1 VSDRRGPRSDGDAA
15 EGMSVGDIL
24 AFYTQRG
31 YGHRI
36 GMGQRPAIIVIDF
49 SCAFTQAGDFP
60 GGNFDAELRQTRRL
74 LDAARGRFPIV
85 YTTIAYEPH
94 LRDAGFWKVKV
105 PWLAHCKLGSQAV
118 EIDAALGA
126 TPGEAVIVKKFP
138 SAFHGTDLDARLRR
152 DDIDTLIITGCTTS
166 VCVRA
171 TALDAMQHGYRA
183 LVGRE
188 AVGDFNA
195 AVHAVHLTDIGARYA
210 DVVGV
215 TELLGDLAARSA
227 GSGRGSA

>member
-1 VSDRRGPRSDGDAA
+1 VNDRRGPRSDGDAVA
-15 EGMSVGDIL
+15 AMSVGDIL

-31 YGHRI
+31 YVHQI

-60 GGNFDAELRQTRRL
+60 GGNFEAELRHTRRV
-74 LDAARGRFPIV
+74 LDAARGRFPII

-118 EIDAALGA
+118 EIDATLGA
-126 TPGEAVIVKKFP
+126 TADEAVIVKKFP
-138 SAFHGTDLDARLRR
+138 SAFHGTDLDARLKR
-152 DDIDTLIITGCTTS
+152 DGIDTLIIAGCTTS

-183 LVGRE
+183 LVARE

-210 DVVGV
+210 DVVSV
-215 TELLGDLAARSA
+215 ADLLKDLAARTGKA
-227 GSGRGSA
+227 DRGDA